1 MNRKGCPLAQ
11 PSIPVAMKSGA
22 MTKQERA
29 AREAA
34 EAEWRRGALADY
46 EPIGLTE
53 SGMLIF
59 AELAEAIPESVLCK
73 VDGFTVEAAAD
84 AIDKLR
90 ECRAV
95 LARDGLLVEYT
106 NKAGATN
113 TDQNKAALLYQK
125 FSDIAAK
132 RLADL
137 GLTPTARAKVA
148 QEAAAKAAQ
157 KGKTVFD
164 VFGDDEE

>member
-1 MNRKGCPLAQ
+1 M
-11 PSIPVAMKSGA
+11 PVGLTVKNL
-22 MTKQERA
+22 TKQERA

-53 SGMLIF
+53 SGMAVF

-90 ECRAV
+90 ECREV
-95 LARDGLLVEYT
+95 LAREGLLVEYT

-113 TDQNKAALLYQK
+113 VDQNKAALLYQK

-164 VFGDDEE
+164 VFEDDE

>member
-1 MNRKGCPLAQ
+1 M
-11 PSIPVAMKSGA
+11 PVGLTVKNL
-22 MTKQERA
+22 TKQERA

-53 SGMLIF
+53 SGMAVF

-90 ECRAV
+90 ECREV
-95 LARDGLLVEYT
+95 LAREGLLVEYT

-113 TDQNKAALLYQK
+113 VDQNKAALLYQK

-157 KGKTVFD
+157 KGKTAFD
-164 VFGDDEE
+164 VFGDDDE

>member
-1 MNRKGCPLAQ
+1 MATNAM
-11 PSIPVAMKSGA
+11 PVGLTVKNL
-22 MTKQERA
+22 TKQERA

-46 EPIGLTE
+46 EPVGLTE

-148 QEAAAKAAQ
+148 QEAAAKAVQ

-164 VFGDDEE
+164 VFGDDDE

>member
-1 MNRKGCPLAQ
+1 M
-11 PSIPVAMKSGA
+11 PVGLTVKNL
-22 MTKQERA
+22 TKQERA

-73 VDGFTVEAAAD
+73 VDGYTVEAAAD

-148 QEAAAKAAQ
+148 QEAAAKAVQ

-164 VFGDDEE
+164 VFGDDDE

>member
-1 MNRKGCPLAQ
+1 M
-11 PSIPVAMKSGA
+11 PVGLTVKNL
-22 MTKQERA
+22 TKQERA

-34 EAEWRRGALADY
+34 EAEWRRGALSEY
-46 EPIGLTE
+46 EPVGLSE
-53 SGMLIF
+53 SGMAVF

-90 ECRAV
+90 ECREV
-95 LARDGLLVEYT
+95 LAREGLLVEYT

-113 TDQNKAALLYQK
+113 VDQNKAALLYQK

-164 VFGDDEE
+164 IFEDDE

>member
-1 MNRKGCPLAQ
+1 M
-11 PSIPVAMKSGA
+11 PVGLTVKNL
-22 MTKQERA
+22 TKQERA

-34 EAEWRRGALADY
+34 EAEWRRGALSEY
-46 EPIGLTE
+46 EPVGLSE
-53 SGMLIF
+53 SGMAVF

-90 ECRAV
+90 ECREV
-95 LARDGLLVEYT
+95 LAREGLLVEYT

-113 TDQNKAALLYQK
+113 VDQNKAALLYQK

-148 QEAAAKAAQ
+148 QEAAAKAVQ

-164 VFGDDEE
+164 VFEDDE

>member
-1 MNRKGCPLAQ
+1 M
-11 PSIPVAMKSGA
+11 PVGLTVKNL
-22 MTKQERA
+22 TKHERA

-34 EAEWRRGALADY
+34 EAEWRRGALSEY
-46 EPIGLTE
+46 EPVGLSE
-53 SGMLIF
+53 SGMAVF

-157 KGKTVFD
+157 KGATVNDIGFD
-164 VFGDDEE
+164 NDD

>member
-1 MNRKGCPLAQ
+1 M
-11 PSIPVAMKSGA
+11 PVGLTVKNL
-22 MTKQERA
+22 TKQERA

-46 EPIGLTE
+46 EPIGLTK
-53 SGMLIF
+53 SGMAVF

-148 QEAAAKAAQ
+148 QEAAAKAVQ

-164 VFGDDEE
+164 VFEDDE

>member
-1 MNRKGCPLAQ
+1 MATNAM
-11 PSIPVAMKSGA
+11 PVGLTVKNL
-22 MTKQERA
+22 TKQERA

-34 EAEWRRGALADY
+34 EAEWRRGALSEY
-46 EPIGLTE
+46 EPVGLSE
-53 SGMLIF
+53 SGMAVF

-90 ECRAV
+90 ECREV
-95 LARDGLLVEYT
+95 LAREGLLVEYT

-113 TDQNKAALLYQK
+113 VDQNKAALLYQK

-148 QEAAAKAAQ
+148 QEAAAKAVQ

-164 VFGDDEE
+164 VFEDDE

>member
-1 MNRKGCPLAQ
+1 MATNAM
-11 PSIPVAMKSGA
+11 PVGLTVKNL
-22 MTKQERA
+22 TKQERA

-148 QEAAAKAAQ
+148 QEAAAKAVQ

-164 VFGDDEE
+164 VFEDDE

>member
-1 MNRKGCPLAQ
+1 M
-11 PSIPVAMKSGA
+11 PSVSKPVAMTSYA

-34 EAEWRRGALADY
+34 EAEWRRGALSEY
-46 EPIGLTE
+46 EPVGLSE
-53 SGMLIF
+53 SGMAVF

-90 ECRAV
+90 ECREV
-95 LARDGLLVEYT
+95 LAREGLLVEYT

-157 KGKTVFD
+157 KGKTAFD
-164 VFGDDEE
+164 VFGDDDE

>member
-1 MNRKGCPLAQ
+1 MATNAM
-11 PSIPVAMKSGA
+11 PVGLTVKNL
-22 MTKQERA
+22 TKQERA

-148 QEAAAKAAQ
+148 QEAAAKAVQ

-164 VFGDDEE
+164 VFGDDDE

>member
-1 MNRKGCPLAQ
+1 MATNAM
-11 PSIPVAMKSGA
+11 PVGLTVKNL
-22 MTKQERA
+22 TKQERA

-34 EAEWRRGALADY
+34 EAEWRRGALSEY
-46 EPIGLTE
+46 EPVGLSE
-53 SGMLIF
+53 SGMAVF

-90 ECRAV
+90 ECREV
-95 LARDGLLVEYT
+95 LAREGLLVEYT

-113 TDQNKAALLYQK
+113 VDQNKAALLYQK

-164 VFGDDEE
+164 VFGDDD

>member
-1 MNRKGCPLAQ
+1 MATNAM
-11 PSIPVAMKSGA
+11 PVGLTVKNL
-22 MTKQERA
+22 TKQERA

-148 QEAAAKAAQ
+148 QEAAAKAVQ
-157 KGKTVFD
+157 KGKTAFD
-164 VFGDDEE
+164 VFGDDDE